1 MLHRSL
7 EMFQPAFHMKV
18 LRKIKLLVLRFE
30 DLTRISG
37 VPHQIVLIVCKE
49 SKKIF

>member
-18 LRKIKLLVLRFE
+18 LRKLLVLRFE